1 MLNSDNSESN
11 GSSYTGSVRGQNGV
25 ISTGGSCEDEE
36 YGDVSSVKK
45 MDAPTSTAAYDEQEQ
60 AQEQTNKVNSLCA
73 DFNYFICLCVPR
85 ASGPGDMV
93 GRMGRWFW
101 GQSDQFI
108 SSIIGKQT
116 AAFNR
121 WLYTCI
127 VNHSH
132 LFFAHSV
139 NLNDSGSHLLRP
151 HCWPSSIVCAAILLD
166 FVHDDSCHRR
176 SSWHDY

>member
-1 MLNSDNSESN
+1 M
-11 GSSYTGSVRGQNGV
+11 

-45 MDAPTSTAAYDEQEQ
+45 MDAPASTAAYTEQQEQ

-85 ASGPGDMV
+85 ASGPGDMA
-93 GRMGRWFW
+93 GRLGRWFW

-121 WLYTCI
+121 CI
-127 VNHSH
+127 YIHVS
-132 LFFAHSV
+132 
-139 NLNDSGSHLLRP
+139 
-151 HCWPSSIVCAAILLD
+151 
-166 FVHDDSCHRR
+166 
-176 SSWHDY
+176 